1 MPTRRELS
9 DRQWELIAP
18 LLPPERGRWARPA
31 KDNRLMVNAILW
43 ILRTGA
49 PWRDLPA
56 EYGPW
61 NSVYT
66 RFSRWSKAGIW
77 EKVLAVLSQ
86 DRDGEA
92 YMLDSSVIRAHQHSA
107 GAKGGRKIRPSAAP
121 AAGSPPKST
130 PSSMH

>member
-9 DRQWELIAP
+9 DRQWDLIAP

-31 KDNRLMVNAILW
+31 KDNRLMVNGILW

-49 PWRDLPA
+49 PWRDLPS

-77 EKVLAVLSQ
+77 EKVLEVLSQ

-121 AAGSPPKST
+121 AAGSRRKST

>member
-1 MPTRRELS
+1 MPIRRELS

-31 KDNRLMVNAILW
+31 KDNRLMVNGILW

-49 PWRDLPA
+49 PWRDLPSQ
-56 EYGPW
+56 YGPW
-61 NSVYT
+61 NSIYT
-66 RFSRWSKAGIW
+66 RFSCWSKVGIW
-77 EKVLAVLSQ
+77 EQVLEVLSQ

-92 YMLDSSVIRAHQHSA
+92 YMLDSSVIRAHQHSE
-107 GAKGGRKIRPSAAP
+107 GAKGGRTIRLSAAP

>member
-1 MPTRRELS
+1 MSIRRELS
-9 DRQWELIAP
+9 DRQWEPIAP

-49 PWRDLPA
+49 PWRDLPS

-77 EKVLAVLSQ
+77 QKVLEVLSQ

-92 YMLDSSVIRAHQHSA
+92 YMLESLLIRAHQHSA
-107 GAKGGRKIRPSAAP
+107 GAKGGRTIRPSAAP
-121 AAGSPPKST
+121 AAGFPRKST